1 MLRPS
6 PVKSQVF
13 LAVVLSWT
21 LLGALVAFDTL
32 YTEHSFLSLFEAPSL
47 SSSSRRV
54 LLQHEE
60 KEKGATTTVTAQSG
74 RDGTIARM
82 SIWNP
87 IIQPTTILR
96 IALLIIQNAAL
107 NNPTAGFLQMVL
119 NTELALTRF
128 SNVFASLAA
137 GVVQDYSQGVSSSNS
152 IGNEWVIDGE
162 SIFTSAQASE
172 FVVGGAFGLEQFFG
186 VGFELTGDAAAAIA
200 QFLKPN
206 PFNELKE
213 ELMECHNENNGTFY
227 HFNHTFYYY
236 NGAEMTSEAA
246 ETLSDFSN
254 CTNTTMFHKG
264 NQGQGGDEN
273 VGQRRKLQQL
283 TKDDL
288 KKRKVRVL

>member
-6 PVKSQVF
+6 PVKSQLF

-32 YTEHSFLSLFEAPSL
+32 YTEHSFLSLFEAPS
-47 SSSSRRV
+47 SSSRRV

-74 RDGTIARM
+74 RDGSIART

-137 GVVQDYSQGVSSSNS
+137 GVVQD
-152 IGNEWVIDGE
+152 
-162 SIFTSAQASE
+162 
-172 FVVGGAFGLEQFFG
+172 
-186 VGFELTGDAAAAIA
+186 
-200 QFLKPN
+200 
-206 PFNELKE
+206 
-213 ELMECHNENNGTFY
+213 
-227 HFNHTFYYY
+227 
-236 NGAEMTSEAA
+236 
-246 ETLSDFSN
+246 
-254 CTNTTMFHKG
+254 
-264 NQGQGGDEN
+264 
-273 VGQRRKLQQL
+273 
-283 TKDDL
+283 
-288 KKRKVRVL
+288 